1 MQGEAKVFTPAE
13 VPENNAT
20 GYPEPFRQAQ
30 MRRHNRRLGDHGGLT
45 IFGVNL
51 TRIEP
56 GGQSSNLHA
65 HSHQDEFVYVLE
77 GEPVLETESGER
89 TLAAGD
95 CAAFPAGG
103 EAHRFVNR
111 TDRDVLLLVVGDRTR
126 GDKVRYPGIDL
137 KGAMGEDGRY
147 RFTRKDGTAY

>member
-1 MQGEAKVFTPAE
+1 MSGKAKVFTPVD
-13 VPENNAT
+13 VPESNAT

-30 MRRHNRRLGDHGGLT
+30 MRRHNRRIGDHGGLT
-45 IFGVNL
+45 VFGVNL

-65 HSHQDEFVYVLE
+65 HSRQDEFVYVLE
-77 GEPVLETESGER
+77 GSPVLETETGER
-89 TLAAGD
+89 VLKAGD
-95 CAAFPAGG
+95 CATFPAGG

-126 GDKVRYPGIDL
+126 GDEVRYPGVDL
-137 KGAMGEDGRY
+137 KAVMGEDGRY
-147 RFTRKDGTAY
+147 RFTRQDGSAY

>member
-1 MQGEAKVFTPAE
+1 MSGKAKVFTPAD
-13 VPENNAT
+13 VPESNAT

-51 TRIEP
+51 TRIEA

-65 HSHQDEFVYVLE
+65 HSRQDEFVYVLE
-77 GEPVLETESGER
+77 GSPTLETESGER
-89 TLAAGD
+89 VLAAGE

-111 TDRDVLLLVVGDRTR
+111 TDRDVLLLVVGDRTP
-126 GDKVRYPGIDL
+126 GDEVRYPGVDL
-137 KGAMGEDGRY
+137 KGVMGEDGRY
-147 RFTRKDGTAY
+147 RFTRKDGAGY